1 MAVAPIVPTTGVVAV
16 RWRMGVQGAR
26 SYLAAFASLHALSD
40 ADERRRVA
48 RQGLAALAQI
58 AEREPAP
65 LEGIA
70 PEALLLSVRAA
81 LGDGVLAELEWMS
94 PAASAIAMFELAQA
108 LPAGPERREL
118 GRRVLL
124 RLRDA
129 DRESFVRLLVALARS
144 APKLVA
150 SDSLRARTEV
160 VLSAPLTGAAGAIG
174 ELALGLCAQP
184 VLAASWIE
192 EPAMGSL
199 PARRLAARI
208 LAHGARE
215 ALRRHD
221 AGDRGGVAV
230 MVRPGIRAAIER
242 LLGDREALVWRFA
255 SIARGLLAHVD
266 LDLAAAI
273 DRELRPSASSTELR
287 RGAASAAAALER
299 GGSATRWTPVIVERA
314 AKDPGVAR
322 GAILG
327 LAGLAVKEPAVADQ
341 LAHELIQRAPLDGAE
356 ALAELRREEGSPLL
370 PSAASFALG
379 WAREQARA
387 AANDDGRWA
396 LLHALE
402 LELGDGVRSDD
413 GGGLRE
419 PLANAR
425 AALDAGDVPRA
436 LREARVAIEEVA
448 AAADWLERAT
458 DDDPIDRRHSMR
470 LLREID
476 RELLADN
483 ALAAVIA
490 LAPENDPAR
499 EQYARA
505 LGAIEAALLAREAR
519 PEGGPVAHGGLRIAR
534 LRAVVRLL
542 DGVRKTGEA
551 DLAPRL
557 AAVRTLMARAAADH
571 SPLRRAVWA
580 ALTRAGDALLRDD
593 HAEITDL
600 LLAWTIAFPDDDFAI
615 VREASM
621 IPEVTRAFE
630 AYARLQAATWAAAD
644 PDDIDALRS
653 VVERLAELADALPPE
668 QSPRVESVRLSLA
681 RTGNL
686 SARITAAPSRATIPD
701 GSVEALAVE
710 LAALARRVFGAQQR
724 LGIEATD
731 REAELDAALRTVG
744 GALRRE
750 AGIDPSPEEPVE
762 IHDTPHV
769 DEPAIGRAETRERIR
784 ARRESIR
791 AADRARTGSHPPLT
805 LPHDRTQPITPYDRD
820 ATQPLPRGHRESQIR
835 ELFREAIPLDEAI
848 AIAIDTMR
856 GALPPALAAAIEH
869 VLLSIAR
876 RPRVDEAK
884 VTAPAPDAMLP
895 GWVPLSR
902 LLGGFHVVRP
912 IGRGAGGSVLLACRA
927 EERAHP
933 DKELVALKTPDYSGG
948 AARNL
953 SEAEFEAM
961 FRDEAGALLAVPAH
975 RNLAGFVT
983 FDATAKPKPILVMEY
998 VRGTNLERTLE
1009 QNGLDVARAFAI
1021 IDDLLAGIVAMHEVS
1036 VAHLDVKPANVV
1048 LRESNGVAVLVD
1060 FGLAGRRLRA
1070 GCGSVHYGAREV
1082 WADGATDPPFGADV
1096 YAAACVA
1103 FEVLTNSVLVR
1114 GDSLN
1119 DVIANHFS
1127 KQPAA
1132 DVLATLERMPRLG
1145 PLSELLR
1152 ASLSRDSKRRPTAAR
1167 LRAGFS
1173 AIAPDLRSLTWPID
1187 V

>member
-1 MAVAPIVPTTGVVAV
+1 
-16 RWRMGVQGAR
+16 MGLQGAR
-26 SYLAAFASLHALSD
+26 SYLAAFASLHALAD
-40 ADERRRVA
+40 PDERKRVA

-70 PEALLLSVRAA
+70 PDALLLAVRAA
-81 LGDGVLAELEWMS
+81 LGDGLLADLDWMS
-94 PAASAIAMFELAQA
+94 PAAGAIALFELAQA

-160 VLSAPLTGAAGAIG
+160 VLSAPLTGAVGAIG

-192 EPAMGSL
+192 GPAMGSL

-299 GGSATRWTPVIVERA
+299 GGAAGRWAPVIVERA

-327 LAGLAVKEPAVADQ
+327 LAGLAVTAPAVADD
-341 LAHELIQRAPLDGAE
+341 LAHELAQRAPLDGAE
-356 ALAELRREEGSPLL
+356 ALAELRREERAPLL
-370 PSAASFALG
+370 ASAASFASA
-379 WAREQARA
+379 WAREQAREA
-387 AANDDGRWA
+387 TSDDGRWA

-402 LELGDGVRSDD
+402 VELGPSPTDESA
-413 GGGLRE
+413 GLRE
-419 PLANAR
+419 PIAAAR
-425 AALDAGDVPRA
+425 AALDAGDVTTA
-436 LREARVAIEEVA
+436 LREARTAIEEVSE
-448 AAADWLERAT
+448 AADWLERAT

-470 LLREID
+470 LLRELD

-483 ALAAVIA
+483 VLAAVIA

-499 EQYARA
+499 EKFARA
-505 LGAIEAALLAREAR
+505 LGAIEAALLSREAR

-534 LRAVVRLL
+534 LRALVRLL
-542 DGVRKTGEA
+542 DGVRKTGDA

-557 AAVRTLMARAAADH
+557 GVVRTLMTRAASDF

-600 LLAWTIAFPDDDFAI
+600 LLAWTCAFPDDDFAI

-644 PDDIDALRS
+644 PDDTEALRT
-653 VVERLAELADALPPE
+653 VVERVSELAAALPPE
-668 QSPRVESVRLSLA
+668 QSPRVESVRLALA

-686 SARITAAPSRATIPD
+686 AARITSAASRATIPD
-701 GSVEALAVE
+701 GAIEALATE
-710 LAALARRVFGAQQR
+710 LAALSRRVFGAQQR
-724 LGIEATD
+724 LGIDTTD
-731 REAELDAALRTVG
+731 REAELDGALRAIG

-750 AGIDPSPEEPVE
+750 AGLDVPASIIRDEAIE
-762 IHDTPHV
+762 IHDAPPTDDPV
-769 DEPAIGRAETRERIR
+769 TGRAITRERLR
-784 ARRESIR
+784 ARRASIR
-791 AADRARTGSHPPLT
+791 ALDRARGVASADRMRPTNAPPMAHSADGSLSTRKNPAVAPSDEEAPRTT
-805 LPHDRTQPITPYDRD
+805 LLGAPHSITQPMPRGFEPPRD
-820 ATQPLPRGHRESQIR
+820 ATQPMPRGFE
-835 ELFREAIPLDEAI
+835 
-848 AIAIDTMR
+848 
-856 GALPPALAAAIEH
+856 PP
-869 VLLSIAR
+869 
-876 RPRVDEAK
+876 
-884 VTAPAPDAMLP
+884 
-895 GWVPLSR
+895 
-902 LLGGFHVVRP
+902 
-912 IGRGAGGSVLLACRA
+912 
-927 EERAHP
+927 
-933 DKELVALKTPDYSGG
+933 
-948 AARNL
+948 
-953 SEAEFEAM
+953 
-961 FRDEAGALLAVPAH
+961 
-975 RNLAGFVT
+975 
-983 FDATAKPKPILVMEY
+983 
-998 VRGTNLERTLE
+998 
-1009 QNGLDVARAFAI
+1009 
-1021 IDDLLAGIVAMHEVS
+1021 
-1036 VAHLDVKPANVV
+1036 
-1048 LRESNGVAVLVD
+1048 
-1060 FGLAGRRLRA
+1060 
-1070 GCGSVHYGAREV
+1070 
-1082 WADGATDPPFGADV
+1082 
-1096 YAAACVA
+1096 
-1103 FEVLTNSVLVR
+1103 
-1114 GDSLN
+1114 
-1119 DVIANHFS
+1119 
-1127 KQPAA
+1127 
-1132 DVLATLERMPRLG
+1132 
-1145 PLSELLR
+1145 
-1152 ASLSRDSKRRPTAAR
+1152 
-1167 LRAGFS
+1167 
-1173 AIAPDLRSLTWPID
+1173 
-1187 V
+1187 